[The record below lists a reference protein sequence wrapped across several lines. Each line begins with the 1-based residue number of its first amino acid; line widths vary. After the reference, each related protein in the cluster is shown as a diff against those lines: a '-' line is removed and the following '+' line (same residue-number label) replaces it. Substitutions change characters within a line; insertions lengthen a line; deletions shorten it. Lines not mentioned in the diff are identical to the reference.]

1 MFRGGASEETP
12 RHLRRGIGGCRCG
25 PGEERGGGVHDLAA
39 TADGLAND
47 FSLGASVDEADA
59 VAVDGTEQH
68 DETGEFEEGFAF
80 GLCAGAEGE

>member
-1 MFRGGASEETP
+1 MFRRGASEETP
-12 RHLRRGIGGCRCG
+12 RHLGGAIGGRRCG
-25 PGEERGGGVHDLAA
+25 LGEERGGGVHDLAA

-80 GLCAGAEGE
+80 GLGARAEGK